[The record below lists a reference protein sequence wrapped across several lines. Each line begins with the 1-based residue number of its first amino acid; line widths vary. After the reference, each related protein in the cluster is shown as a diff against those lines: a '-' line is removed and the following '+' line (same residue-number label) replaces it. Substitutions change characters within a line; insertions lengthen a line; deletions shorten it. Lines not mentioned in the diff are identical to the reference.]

1 MAAIKTFKIELNGK
15 TKDSNSSK
23 MVVQNKKTWAT
34 EKDLLWCILL
44 GNLNDFQIHHQNRV
58 KHQRKGKQSILLWAQ
73 TNQVSKLNKQP
84 FFSTTNSIGLVAQLK
99 NHQLLESAIIKSCRA
114 KKYQKQWV
122 EMLHRSLREALQSH
136 RNSQLFSIWGQKRWM
151 KKSHHF

>member
-15 TKDSNSSK
+15 TKGSSSSK
-23 MVVQNKKTWAT
+23 MVVQSKKTWAT

-44 GNLNDFQIHHQNRV
+44 DNLNDFQIHHQNKV
-58 KHQRKGKQSILLWAQ
+58 KHQQKGKQLILLWAQ

-84 FFSTTNSIGLVAQLK
+84 SFSTTNSIGLVAQLK
-99 NHQLLESAIIKSCRA
+99 NHQLLESAIIKSCQV

-122 EMLHRSLREALQSH
+122 EM
-136 RNSQLFSIWGQKRWM
+136 
-151 KKSHHF
+151 